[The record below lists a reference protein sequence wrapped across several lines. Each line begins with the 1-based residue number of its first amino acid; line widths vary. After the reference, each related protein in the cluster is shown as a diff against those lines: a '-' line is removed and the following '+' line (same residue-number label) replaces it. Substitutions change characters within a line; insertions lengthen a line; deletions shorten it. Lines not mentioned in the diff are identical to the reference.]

1 MASRK
6 KKNRQATARRN
17 EIAQGG
23 EPKMSAVILKL
34 AEPLLQQV
42 RDNPKR
48 AEMVV
53 TLAIAAWNKAM
64 LPVEKQPGIEKEII
78 DTLVPK
84 GGRAEDVGVICEVMD
99 AIEERRK
106 KLFPKLRRYI
116 ATHDFKMSHGKM
128 MLNVGSAIIPAER

>member
-1 MASRK
+1 M
-6 KKNRQATARRN
+6 
-17 EIAQGG
+17 
-23 EPKMSAVILKL
+23 
-34 AEPLLQQV
+34 LQQV

-53 TLAIAAWNKAM
+53 SLAIAAWNKAM

-106 KLFPKLRRYI
+106 KLFPKLRRDI

-128 MLNVGSAIIPAER
+128 MLNVGSAIIRLNVEETDAISTGNNKAVRHGFGGRPYQHKLRRNNR